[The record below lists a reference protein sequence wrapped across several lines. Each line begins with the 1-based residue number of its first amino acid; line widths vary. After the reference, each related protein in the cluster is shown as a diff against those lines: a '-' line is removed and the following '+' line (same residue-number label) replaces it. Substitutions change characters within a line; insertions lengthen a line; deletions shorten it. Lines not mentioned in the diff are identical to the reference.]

1 MTTQQMSDGFR
12 ITAVDAYRVSIPL
25 CEPYHLSKVYGT
37 LTHCDV
43 VLLRIQTADGAEGW
57 GEADPGGPRFTGDT
71 AADVMDAV
79 REGTAQGLLGYRVDE
94 WVANARGREYAGSL
108 GAACDVAVH
117 DALAR
122 ATDRP
127 LWALLG
133 KKRRSAIEVLWP
145 TSSGTAEDDLV
156 VIRARAAEGFRTIM
170 LKTGDREIAVDL
182 ERVRNVCAGLPE
194 GVGVMV
200 DANQGWNR
208 DEALEFVADAADL
221 PLLLVEQPL
230 VADDLDGL
238 RQLRQAASMPISVD
252 ESLQTPAQ
260 ARCVI
265 EADAADVFSIKVSKN
280 GGLRNALD
288 IADSV
293 HNASKRVLMN
303 SMIEL
308 GITQSASLHLGCVLE
323 NLMDCGHA
331 YMSTL
336 RMADDVTEFSSWI
349 HDGKAQ
355 LGNGAGLGVHV
366 DLNRVHRYLL
376 DEFHV

>member
-1 MTTQQMSDGFR
+1 MSDTLR
-12 ITAVDAYRVSIPL
+12 ITHVDAYRVSIPL
-25 CEPYHLSKVYGT
+25 REPYHLSKVYGT

-43 VLLRIQTADGAEGW
+43 VLLRVRTAGGAAGW

-71 AADVMDAV
+71 AVEVMDALRDGV
-79 REGTAQGLLGYRVDE
+79 AAGLLGSEVDE
-94 WVANARGREYAGSL
+94 WVANARGRERSGSI

-133 KKRRSAIEVLWP
+133 ERRHAAIEVLWP
-145 TSSGTAEDDLV
+145 TSSGTAKTDLE

-170 LKTGDREIAVDL
+170 LKAGDREIAADL
-182 ERVRNVCAGLPE
+182 ARVRSVCAGLPD
-194 GVGVMV
+194 GVRVMV
-200 DANQGWNR
+200 DANQGWR
-208 DEALEFVADAADL
+208 HDEALEFVTGAADL

-230 VADDLDGL
+230 AADDLDGL
-238 RQLRQAASMPISVD
+238 HALRETASMPISVD

-260 ARCVI
+260 ARRVI
-265 EADAADVFSIKVSKN
+265 EADAADVFSIKISKN
-280 GGLRNALD
+280 GGLRHAFD
-288 IADSV
+288 IAESV
-293 HNASKRVLMN
+293 RDAGKRVLMN

-308 GITQSASLHLGCVLE
+308 GVTQSASLHLGCVLE
-323 NLMDCGHA
+323 NLMECGHA

-349 HDGKAQ
+349 RDGKAH
-355 LGNGAGLGVHV
+355 LGDGAGLGVRV
-366 DLNRVHRYLL
+366 DLDQVQRYLL
-376 DEFHV
+376 DEWHV